1 MPRSAVPLRPHPN
14 AAAGRIVPG
23 VLLALLVLVPGACGG
38 PARSGDA
45 DLQVRWSFE
54 PSPPVVGTAEVRVDV
69 SDVDWSPRN
78 GARVVVTGS
87 RDGITL
93 VTDTAR
99 GQGAGRYVAP
109 AFRFEVAGD
118 WVLRARVDTPDG
130 RWVEV
135 AHPVR
140 VEAPEGPTP

>member
-1 MPRSAVPLRPHPN
+1 MPCPTPPPTRFLPSRPRRVTARALLAFL
-14 AAAGRIVPG
+14 AAAP
-23 VLLALLVLVPGACGG
+23 AACGG
-38 PARSGDA
+38 APREGDA

-54 PSPPVVGTAEVRVDV
+54 PSPPVVGQAELRVDV
-69 SDVDWSPRN
+69 SDIDWSPRN

-135 AHPVR
+135 EHAVR
-140 VEAPEGPTP
+140 VVAPEPS